1 MEFYII
7 KKNDIVTSHIAKAFL
22 DIKAAKIMHTHGLY
36 SHSIACCYYAV
47 FHAIKAVHE
56 AHDISAES
64 HRQVMGQFNKQFV
77 HPGKIGSFVS
87 DTAYNLFER
96 RNTTE
101 YDPRELEGKDGS
113 EHGIDIAK
121 RAVDEINNFF
131 HTANIYLEHP
141 SSDSEGGVGK

>member
-1 MEFYII
+1 M

-22 DIKAAKIMHTHGLY
+22 DIKAAEIMHTHGLY

-64 HRQVMGQFNKQFV
+64 HRQVLGQFNKLFV
-77 HPGKIGSFVS
+77 HPGKISGHVS
-87 DTAYNLFER
+87 IAAYNLFER

-101 YDPRELEGKDGS
+101 YDPRELEGKEGS
-113 EHGIDIAK
+113 EHGITIATK
-121 RAVDEINNFF
+121 SVDEIVSYF
-131 HTANIYLEHP
+131 HSNDIEM
-141 SSDSEGGVGK
+141 

>member
-1 MEFYII
+1 M
-7 KKNDIVTSHIAKAFL
+7 KKNDIVTSHIVKAFL

-47 FHAIKAVHE
+47 FHAIKAVNE

-77 HPGKIGSFVS
+77 HPGKVGSFVS

-113 EHGIDIAK
+113 AHGIDLAK
-121 RAVDEINNFF
+121 RAVDELIGFF
-131 HTANIYLEHP
+131 HAANISFEHQ
-141 SSDSEGGVGK
+141 SYSDLEGGGGE